1 MDDQAW
7 ESIKAKYKRG
17 TFVQGKVIKHM
28 PFGIFLDIG
37 EPGVKGLIRIVD
49 FLDESAMSEDL
60 YPELDST
67 VGGIVYEYS
76 QKENGQINLDATPS
90 VLHRFLVP
98 LKGRSQQ
105 I

>member
-1 MDDQAW
+1 MEDKVWDD
-7 ESIKAKYKRG
+7 IKAKYKIG

-28 PFGIFLDIG
+28 HFGIFLDIG
-37 EPGVKGLIRIVD
+37 EPGVKGLVRIVD
-49 FLDESAMSEDL
+49 FVDEGDMNEDL
-60 YPELDST
+60 YPEIGST

-76 QKENGQINLDATPS
+76 RKEDGQINLNATPS

-98 LKGRSQQ
+98 LKGSSQQ

>member
-1 MDDQAW
+1 MDDQMW
-7 ESIKAKYKRG
+7 EAIKSKYQRG
-17 TFVQGKVIKHM
+17 TFVQGKVIKHK

-37 EPGVKGLIRIVD
+37 EPGVIGLIRIVD
-49 FLDESAMSEDL
+49 LVDEGEMNKDF
-60 YPELDST
+60 YPEIGST

-76 QKENGQINLDATPS
+76 GKEYAQINLNATPS

-98 LKGRSQQ
+98 LKGSSQQ